1 MTPKSEIVLQT
12 DIKGLR
18 LIKRGKVR
26 DIYDCG
32 QHLLMVVT
40 DRLSAFDVV
49 LPSGI
54 PSKGEILTR
63 LSVFWFRL
71 VEDIIGN
78 HLVSAEVSDFPGIT
92 VAEDRAILSGR
103 TMLVKKA
110 TPLPVE
116 CIVRGYI
123 TGSGWKDYQR
133 SGCICDIPLPEGL
146 QESQRLPQPLFTPST
161 KADTGH
167 DVNISFAETVSIV
180 GAEMA
185 ETLKRLSIDIYNR
198 AASHALSRGII
209 IADTKF
215 EFGLYDN
222 GLILIDEVLT
232 PDSSRFWPAAGYAPG
247 RGQDSFDKQI
257 VRDYLLTLDWAQ
269 TYPGPVLPDD
279 VVSKTADRYRQI
291 LEILTSDARE

>member
-1 MTPKSEIVLQT
+1 MAAESDIVLQT

-26 DIYDCG
+26 DIYDGG
-32 QHLLMVVT
+32 QHLLMVAT

-63 LSVFWFRL
+63 LSVFWFGL
-71 VEDIIGN
+71 VEDIVGN
-78 HLVSAEVSDFPGIT
+78 HLVSTDVNDFPGLT
-92 VAEDRAILSGR
+92 QEDRAILSGR

-110 TPLPVE
+110 TPMPVE

-133 SGCICDIPLPEGL
+133 SGSLCGIPITEGL
-146 QESQRLPQPLFTPST
+146 QESQRLPQPIFTPST

-167 DVNISFAETVSIV
+167 DINISLEETASIV
-180 GAEMA
+180 GREMA
-185 ETLKRLSIDIYNR
+185 DNLKRLSIDIYNR
-198 AASHALSRGII
+198 AATHAQSRGII

-215 EFGLYDN
+215 EFGLC
-222 GLILIDEVLT
+222 
-232 PDSSRFWPAAGYAPG
+232 
-247 RGQDSFDKQI
+247 
-257 VRDYLLTLDWAQ
+257 
-269 TYPGPVLPDD
+269 
-279 VVSKTADRYRQI
+279 
-291 LEILTSDARE
+291 

>member
-1 MTPKSEIVLQT
+1 MDSIMSAKSGIVLQT

-26 DIYDCG
+26 DIYDCD

-54 PSKGEILTR
+54 PAKGEILTR

-71 VEDIIGN
+71 VQDIINN
-78 HLVSAEVSDFPGIT
+78 HLVSTDVNDFPCIT
-92 VAEDRAILSGR
+92 QEDRALLSGR

-110 TPLPVE
+110 TTLPVE

-133 SGCICDIPLPEGL
+133 SGAVCGIPLVQGL
-146 QESQRLPQPLFTPST
+146 QESQRLPQPIFTPST

-167 DVNISFAETVSIV
+167 DINISFEETVSIV
-180 GAEMA
+180 GKEMA
-185 ETLKRLSIDIYNR
+185 DTLKRLSIDIYNR

-215 EFGLYDN
+215 EFGLCDDK
-222 GLILIDEVLT
+222 LILIDEVLT
-232 PDSSRFWPAAGYAPG
+232 PDSSRFWPAKDYAPG

-269 TYPGPVLPDD
+269 TYPGPTLPDD
-279 VVSKTADRYRQI
+279 IVTKTADRYRQI
-291 LEILTSDARE
+291 LEILI